1 MKSQQT
7 RTLVLAALVV
17 VAGLLVVADR
27 LGAAGEDGPGAP
39 TPRDEHM
46 NHAEVVARMRAEI
59 DAEPAWRAARD
70 AALETWSGVNGRLIH
85 APTAELA
92 TARLGQLVRAVV
104 TDLGVTLDATSAPS
118 VRTPAEGSPVRVI
131 ALSLSLR
138 ATSPEKLHALVDR
151 LENLPGA
158 WTNIARLRVQ
168 GPRRVPATGL
178 NVDLDLEA
186 LAWVGER
193 GTP

>member
-1 MKSQQT
+1 MKKEQT
-7 RTLVLAALVV
+7 RTLVLTALVV
-17 VAGLLVVADR
+17 LVGVLVVADR
-27 LGAAGEDGPGAP
+27 LGAASDDDTP
-39 TPRDEHM
+39 TPRDEHAR
-46 NHAEVVARMRAEI
+46 HAEVVARMRAEI
-59 DAEPAWRAARD
+59 VSEPAWRD
-70 AALETWSGVNGRLIH
+70 AVSEANDTWAGVGARLIH

-92 TARLGQLVRAVV
+92 TARLGQLVRTVV

-118 VRTPAEGSPVRVI
+118 VRTPADGSPVRII

-138 ATSPEKLHALVDR
+138 ASSPEQLHLLVDR

-158 WTNIARLRVQ
+158 WTNIAGLRVQ
-168 GPRRVPATGL
+168 GPRRVPTSGL

-186 LAWVGER
+186 LAWVGDR

>member
-1 MKSQQT
+1 MKKEQA
-7 RTLVLAALVV
+7 RTLLLAALVV
-17 VAGLLVVADR
+17 LVGALVVADR
-27 LGAAGEDGPGAP
+27 LGAAGADDSP
-39 TPRDEHM
+39 TPRDEHAR
-46 NHAEVVARMRAEI
+46 HAEVVARMRAEI
-59 DAEPAWRAARD
+59 DTEPEWRD
-70 AALETWSGVNGRLIH
+70 ALKAAGEIWTGVEARLIH

-138 ATSPEKLHALVDR
+138 ASSPEQLNSLLDR

-168 GPRRVPATGL
+168 GPRRVPTSGL

-193 GTP
+193 GSL

>member
-1 MKSQQT
+1 MKKEQT

-17 VAGLLVVADR
+17 LVGVLVVADR
-27 LGAAGEDGPGAP
+27 LGAASEDDAP
-39 TPRDEHM
+39 TPRDEHAR
-46 NHAEVVARMRAEI
+46 HAEVVARMRAEI
-59 DAEPAWRAARD
+59 DAEPEWRD
-70 AALETWSGVNGRLIH
+70 ALEEAGETWAGVEARLIH

-92 TARLGQLVRAVV
+92 TARLGQLVRTVV

-118 VRTPAEGSPVRVI
+118 VRTPAEGSPVRII

-138 ATSPEKLHALVDR
+138 ASSPEQLNSLLDR

-168 GPRRVPATGL
+168 GPRRVPTSGL

-186 LAWVGER
+186 LAWVGDR
-193 GTP
+193 GAL